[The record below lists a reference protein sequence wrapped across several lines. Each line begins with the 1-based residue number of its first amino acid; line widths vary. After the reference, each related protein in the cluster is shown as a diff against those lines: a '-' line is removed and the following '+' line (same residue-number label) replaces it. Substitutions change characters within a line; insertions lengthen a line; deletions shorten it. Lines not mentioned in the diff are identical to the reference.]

1 MRLTHQQKPIAVI
14 PYERCAAKTTPEG
27 KPGMSVIEHCRIAG
41 ENLDTDGKFLRPL
54 SEALLALFADGNK
67 EVSK

>member
-27 KPGMSVIEHCRIAG
+27 KPGLSVMEHCRTAG
-41 ENLDTDGKFLRPL
+41 ENLGNLLRLIRRPIT
-54 SEALLALFADGNK
+54 ETQPA
-67 EVSK
+67 